1 MHRLTLNFPALLI
14 LVAAW
19 LALAYSGS
27 LMSALSEYGVHG
39 FTQVKLMVF
48 IAFFYTVALAISR
61 CVNAFKPFAIL
72 LFVLAAPA
80 LFYMS
85 EYGIIID
92 ADMIINAIE
101 TDTAEARDQLSWSF
115 FETFITLGVIPSLLL
130 TYIKLPPSSAA
141 TKIKQGIVAA
151 TCFSVLAVGIAY
163 TSYDDFA
170 SLFRNHRDVK
180 YRVAPFNVISATVSA
195 LKRKLETP
203 TQFIRLGQDA
213 FQVSTSEKPRVMV
226 IVLGETARA
235 DHFSINN
242 YARLTTP
249 SLNALMT
256 SEPIF
261 SYKSAT
267 SCGTATAISV
277 PCMFSFLTADNYSDV
292 ARNSSNVL
300 DVLETAGINATWIEN
315 NSGCKDVCNRI
326 KTVKMSE
333 SRCEESQCYDID
345 MLEPLQSWL
354 SNLHQDSIIVLH
366 QMGSHGPAYYERS
379 PNEMKRF
386 LPECKS
392 QELSSCSVD
401 EITNA
406 YDNSLLVTDEL
417 VSQVIKLLKSHT
429 ELDSSMMYVSDHG
442 ESLGDNGIYL
452 HGLPNWIA
460 PEEQRHIPWIV
471 WPSDEFNVSKHETGA
486 TISHDN
492 FSHTIL
498 GYFNVEASVYDEHL
512 DLTKPDGRYA
522 HAFATPRR

>member
-1 MHRLTLNFPALLI
+1 M
-14 LVAAW
+14 
-19 LALAYSGS
+19 
-27 LMSALSEYGVHG
+27 
-39 FTQVKLMVF
+39 
-48 IAFFYTVALAISR
+48 
-61 CVNAFKPFAIL
+61 
-72 LFVLAAPA
+72 
-80 LFYMS
+80 
-85 EYGIIID
+85 
-92 ADMIINAIE
+92 
-101 TDTAEARDQLSWSF
+101 
-115 FETFITLGVIPSLLL
+115 
-130 TYIKLPPSSAA
+130 
-141 TKIKQGIVAA
+141 
-151 TCFSVLAVGIAY
+151 
-163 TSYDDFA
+163 
-170 SLFRNHRDVK
+170 K

-333 SRCEESQCYDID
+333 SRCGELECYDVD
-345 MLEPLQSWL
+345 MLEQLKSWL

-392 QELSSCSVD
+392 QELSNCSVD

-406 YDNSLLVTDEL
+406 YDNSLLVTDQL

-498 GYFNVEASVYDEHL
+498 GYFNVEASVYNEHL